1 MDFSVSLSD
10 NILWLILDIKIQLS
24 HFWKIG
30 MISQSA
36 EYSLRAVVCL
46 ASRPQ
51 QAMTTQQ
58 IASVTRIPP
67 GYLSKV
73 LQTLARAGMLESQRG
88 IHGGFVLSRKPENIT
103 LLELVKIV
111 DPSHRI
117 QACPLD
123 IAEHQHN
130 LCPLHREIDRAI
142 SLAENA
148 LGDTTVASL
157 LQHPSGTQPLCT
169 CFGNNPGNVN
179 GNGNEKP

>member
-1 MDFSVSLSD
+1 
-10 NILWLILDIKIQLS
+10 
-24 HFWKIG
+24 

-46 ASRPQ
+46 AARPQ

-88 IHGGFVLSRKPENIT
+88 IHGGFVLCRKPEHIT

-117 QACPLD
+117 AACPLD
-123 IAEHQHN
+123 LPEHRHN
-130 LCPLHREIDRAI
+130 LCPLHREIDRAV
-142 SLAENA
+142 SLAESA
-148 LGDTTVASL
+148 LGATTIASL
-157 LQHPSGTQPLCT
+157 LNDPSDSRPLCD
-169 CFGNNPGNVN
+169 CSSNNAVNSN
-179 GNGNEKP
+179 GNGSGNS

>member
-1 MDFSVSLSD
+1 MDFYVPLLD
-10 NILWLILDIKIQLS
+10 TVRELILDIKIQLS
-24 HFWKIG
+24 HFRKIG

-36 EYSLRAVVCL
+36 EYSLRAIVCL

-51 QAMTTQQ
+51 RAMTTQQ

-88 IHGGFVLSRKPENIT
+88 IHGGFVLSRKPEGIT

-117 QACPLD
+117 SACPLGVL
-123 IAEHQHN
+123 EHQNN
-130 LCPLHREIDRAI
+130 LCPLHREIDRAV

-148 LGDTTVASL
+148 LADTTVASL
-157 LQHPSGTQPLCT
+157 LDDSSGSRPLCD
-169 CFGNNPGNVN
+169 CFRHNLSC
-179 GNGNEKP
+179 NGNENP